1 MKRINWHEVGI
12 LVLRLLTRFVVVT
25 AVAAILIFGFF
36 RNTKIFDYMLA
47 EEAPASIFWFV
58 GVVYTFGFIG
68 GLVVFVANF
77 FYALTERDEEL
88 DEAQK
93 EIAKLRRILAKY
105 NKKHASS
112 PADRILGEISP
123 IGPIDD
129 IQPRS
134 DENEDLD
141 IKPLQQMLRE
151 DASAKKQ

>member
-1 MKRINWHEVGI
+1 MRKINWHEVGI
-12 LVLRLLTRFVVVT
+12 FVLRLLTRFVVVT
-25 AVAAILIFGFF
+25 AMAAILIFGFF

-68 GLVVFVANF
+68 GLVVFAANF

-93 EIAKLRRILAKY
+93 EIAKLRRILTKFS
-105 NKKHASS
+105 KKHSSS

-123 IGPIDD
+123 IGPITD
-129 IQPRS
+129 IQPKS
-134 DENEDLD
+134 NNKDDLD
-141 IKPLQQMLRE
+141 FKTLQQMLKE
-151 DASAKKQ
+151 DSSAKKQ